1 MMTDRPIPEFSDPDF
16 RTVDIRDCGE
26 PVLLLRPCSRIHIY
40 PAYHARGLTTA
51 DPSIRLRTG
60 VIEALRGASM
70 TLPNGMNI
78 VVYDGL
84 RSLQTQK
91 EIADRFAAML
101 ADVPMPEEERAAT
114 ISRFVAPLPVTQED
128 YQAAPPAHSTGA
140 AVDVGLAGDDGGFVD
155 LGADF
160 DQFDETA
167 GTTYY
172 ENLCRSAICSAED
185 LARRNRRRIL
195 YWAMIDAGF
204 APYPAEYWHFEL
216 GTRRAA
222 AFQGDTSAK
231 YGAIA
236 PWPKKRAAAA

>member
-1 MMTDRPIPEFSDPDF
+1 MMIDRPIPEFSDPDLQP
-16 RTVDIRDCGE
+16 VDIRECGE
-26 PVLLLRPCSRIHIY
+26 PILILRPCSRIHSF

-51 DPSIRLRTG
+51 DPSIRLRAG
-60 VIEALRGASM
+60 VIEALRRASIK
-70 TLPNGMNI
+70 LPRGMNI

-84 RSLQTQK
+84 RSLETQK

-101 ADVPMPEEERAAT
+101 ADVPVQEEERAAT

-128 YQAAPPAHSTGA
+128 YRAAPPAHSTGA
-140 AVDVGLAGDDGGFVD
+140 AVDVGLAGDDGVFVD

-167 GTTYY
+167 ATTYY
-172 ENLCRSAICSAED
+172 ERLCRKAVCSTED
-185 LARRNRRRIL
+185 RVRRDRRRIL
-195 YWAMIDAGF
+195 FWAMIDAGF

-222 AFQGDTSAK
+222 AFQGVATAK
-231 YGAIA
+231 YGPIA
-236 PWPKKRAAAA
+236 PWPKK